1 MSDTITNPA
10 AIIAVLLAVEL
21 AIMAMARSKRFA
33 FLFRFLPSVFWIY
46 FVPMLLSTAGIID
59 RSSKIYSKLGAY
71 ILPAALFLL
80 LLAVDIRAI
89 LRLGRT
95 AIGIF
100 LAGSFGIALGMVI
113 AFAAFR
119 PWIGSEY
126 GSGFA
131 ALCGSWTGG
140 SANLV
145 AVKEAMQTPQNV
157 FAPIVIVDTI
167 VSYIWMAILLLL
179 VRFQDR
185 FNRWNRCD
193 LTVLEQLQKR
203 NQQDS
208 MNPSP
213 MDTQSLLSRITL
225 KASRPQLTAILLIA
239 ACGVVWISHFLAGQI
254 PHVIER
260 VSRFMGYIPSFG
272 GFSKLTWVIVISS
285 SLGLLGSLLRLRP
298 MDRPSQSWGN
308 ILLYLVLTSIGAQAD
323 LSKFGTT
330 YLLVIA
336 GFLVVAVH
344 AGCLWI
350 AARIFRVPLFL
361 VATASQANIG
371 GVASAPIVAGCY
383 QSGLASVG
391 LLMAILGN
399 ILGTYIGILTGR
411 VLEWIAKIP
420 I

>member
-1 MSDTITNPA
+1 MNYTISHPA

-21 AIMAMARSKRFA
+21 TLMAMARSKRFA

-46 FVPMLLSTAGIID
+46 FLPMLLSTAGLID
-59 RSSKIYSKLGAY
+59 RSSKIYSRLGVY
-71 ILPAALFLL
+71 VLPAALFLL

-95 AIGIF
+95 AVGIF
-100 LAGSFGIALGMVI
+100 LAGSFGIVLGMVI
-113 AFAAFR
+113 TFAVFR

-126 GSGFA
+126 WSGFA
-131 ALCGSWTGG
+131 ALSGSWTGG

-145 AVKEAMQTPQNV
+145 AVKEAFQTPQNV

-167 VSYIWMAILLLL
+167 VPYIWMAILLLL

-185 FNRWNRCD
+185 FNRWNKCD

-208 MNPSP
+208 MNQSP
-213 MDTQSLLSRITL
+213 ADTKFYLSRIPL
-225 KASRPQLTAILLIA
+225 FESRLLLICILLVT
-239 ACGVVWISHFLAGQI
+239 ACVVVLLSHFLAGL
-254 PHVIER
+254 
-260 VSRFMGYIPSFG
+260 IPSFG

-285 SLGLLGSLLRLRP
+285 SLGLLGSLLRIRP
-298 MDRPSQSWGN
+298 MDHPSKSWGN

-323 LSKFGTT
+323 LSKFGST

-336 GFLVVAVH
+336 GFLVVAIH
-344 AGCLWI
+344 AGCLYA

-371 GVASAPIVAGCY
+371 GVASAPVVADCY

-399 ILGTYIGILTGR
+399 IIGTYIGILTGQ
-411 VLEWIAKIP
+411 VLHWIATLP